1 MNLAEKIYE
10 LRKSRHWSQE
20 ELAQALDISR
30 QSVSKWE
37 SNQSIPDSEKIIQ
50 LSQLFDVSTDYL
62 LKDDLLESSSVQKGS
77 TPAKRVT
84 LEMAKN
90 FMDLRQKMAKW
101 YALAAAFLITSPI
114 ALILLSQAQE
124 SGKLDITEN
133 TASLIGIIF
142 VLTFVAIGV
151 GILIFAGMQLSEY
164 EFMETD
170 PIALDPGIV
179 PLVQEKQRQ
188 SRNAFIGKLIL
199 AIVLLILSP
208 LSILI
213 AELLFA
219 NEFISIVGIAILL
232 ILIAMGVALLIQISI
247 PRNTY
252 AILLEEGEYQP
263 SKKKVKSKIEPWI
276 TIYWMTALFIYIVYS
291 LYFDT
296 WTTSWIIWPAAGI
309 LYVIFYVI
317 ISNTQQS

>member
-10 LRKSRHWSQE
+10 LRKSRNWSQE

-37 SNQSIPDSEKIIQ
+37 SNQAIPDSEKIIQ
-50 LSQLFDVSTDYL
+50 LSHLFDVSTDYL
-62 LKDDLLESSSVQKGS
+62 LKDDLLESTSVQIGT

-84 LEMAKN
+84 LEMATT

-101 YALAAAFLITSPI
+101 YALAVAFLIASPI
-114 ALILLSQAQE
+114 TLILLSQAQA

-133 TASLIGIIF
+133 MAVMIGVIF
-142 VLTFVAIGV
+142 VLAFVAIGV

-164 EFMETD
+164 EFMETE

-179 PLVQEKQRQ
+179 PLVQEKRRQ
-188 SRNAFIGKLIL
+188 SRNGFIGKLIL

-213 AELLFA
+213 AELLYA
-219 NEFISIVGIAILL
+219 NEFISTIGIAILL
-232 ILIAMGVALLIQISI
+232 LLVAIGVALLIQINI

-252 AILLEEGEYQP
+252 AMLLEEDDYQP
-263 SKKKVKSKIEPWI
+263 YKKKAQSKIEPWI
-276 TIYWMTALFIYIVYS
+276 TIYWMTAVFIYIVYS
-291 LYFDT
+291 FYFNN
-296 WTTSWIIWPAAGI
+296 WATSWIIWPAAGI
-309 LYVIFYVI
+309 LYVIFYGI
-317 ISNTQQS
+317 LSITQQK